1 MIDKN
6 TNHPRGFGFI
16 TLKNEEK
23 VSEVLCTQPHYICGK
38 KVDCKIAIPK
48 ELLGNGKNKKL
59 KKKKKNEGKGSSSDS
74 SSGSKNSNK
83 STPLYMRKMFV
94 GGLHPS
100 LTTKSLIGY
109 FSKFGKIEKGIIM
122 TDKNTGKS
130 RGFGFI
136 VFKEKETIDKIMS
149 NSNCHFLYGKWI
161 ECKRAQPKPQNV
173 KMLNENSKNPNVNY
187 YKNLNNQDN
196 NILLKSDNI
205 NYNQI
210 ENVNSNKEN
219 TDNLN
224 NVIINNYFANK
235 GQELLGDKYLYDKNL
250 FMYQNYIPRDQIKYF
265 LNNNYNNIING
276 INNSNNNSNNN
287 SSNNNNNNN
296 NNGNNN
302 NNSYSN
308 KDSETNISSLSQNI
322 YISNY
327 NNLEFSYNSN
337 NNNNQNLTNSKESLS
352 LSQEIESNLNHDK
365 NINNNNNNIN
375 SISNNNHQ
383 LKFQNYFNNNII
395 NPLTYNYFHYK
406 LFDSFGE
413 EISKLEP
420 YSKTKEKI
428 KLFPEDMN
436 KSYDISK
443 QNLLN
448 NKITSLVYNKNITM
462 KKNNDISF
470 GPDRNGAR
478 GEKSK
483 SSGNS
488 NESFRPY

>member
-48 ELLGNGKNKKL
+48 ELLGNGKKKL
-59 KKKKKNEGKGSSSDS
+59 KKKKKTEGKGSSSDS

-136 VFKEKETIDKIMS
+136 VFKEKETIDKIIS

-265 LNNNYNNIING
+265 LNNNYNNIINEM
-276 INNSNNNSNNN
+276 NNSNNN
-287 SSNNNNNNN
+287 SSNND
-296 NNGNNN
+296 

-308 KDSETNISSLSQNI
+308 KDSDTNISSLSQNI
-322 YISNY
+322 YISNH
-327 NNLEFSYNSN
+327 NNLEFNYISN
-337 NNNNQNLTNSKESLS
+337 NNNNNNLNLTNSKESLN
-352 LSQEIESNLNHDK
+352 LSQEIENNLNHNK
-365 NINNNNNNIN
+365 NINNNNNNIYN
-375 SISNNNHQ
+375 INLISNNNQQ

-406 LFDSFGE
+406 LFDSYGE

-436 KSYDISK
+436 KNFDISK
-443 QNLLN
+443 QKNLLKN
-448 NKITSLVYNKNITM
+448 NIEVLSSLVYNKM
-462 KKNNDISF
+462 KKNNDVSF

>member
-1 MIDKN
+1 
-6 TNHPRGFGFI
+6 
-16 TLKNEEK
+16 
-23 VSEVLCTQPHYICGK
+23 
-38 KVDCKIAIPK
+38 
-48 ELLGNGKNKKL
+48 
-59 KKKKKNEGKGSSSDS
+59 
-74 SSGSKNSNK
+74 
-83 STPLYMRKMFV
+83 MFV

-136 VFKEKETIDKIMS
+136 VFKEKETIDKIIS

-276 INNSNNNSNNN
+276 INNNNNS
-287 SSNNNNNNN
+287 SSNNNNY
-296 NNGNNN
+296 
-302 NNSYSN
+302 YSN
-308 KDSETNISSLSQNI
+308 KDSETNISSFSQNI
-322 YISNY
+322 SNH
-327 NNLEFSYNSN
+327 NNLELSYISN
-337 NNNNQNLTNSKESLS
+337 NNNNNLNLTNPKESLN
-352 LSQEIESNLNHDK
+352 LSQEIESNLNHNK
-365 NINNNNNNIN
+365 NINNNNNININ
-375 SISNNNHQ
+375 SNIISNKNQ
-383 LKFQNYFNNNII
+383 KFQNYFNNNII

-406 LFDSFGE
+406 LFDSYGE

-436 KSYDISK
+436 KNFDISK
-443 QNLLN
+443 QKNLLN
-448 NKITSLVYNKNITM
+448 NNIEVLSSLVYNKM

>member
-1 MIDKN
+1 
-6 TNHPRGFGFI
+6 
-16 TLKNEEK
+16 
-23 VSEVLCTQPHYICGK
+23 
-38 KVDCKIAIPK
+38 
-48 ELLGNGKNKKL
+48 
-59 KKKKKNEGKGSSSDS
+59 
-74 SSGSKNSNK
+74 
-83 STPLYMRKMFV
+83 MRKMFV

-136 VFKEKETIDKIMS
+136 VFKEKETIDKIIS

-196 NILLKSDNI
+196 NILLKGDN
-205 NYNQI
+205 NNQT

-219 TDNLN
+219 TNENLN

-265 LNNNYNNIING
+265 LNNNYNNIINEM
-276 INNSNNNSNNN
+276 NNSNNN
-287 SSNNNNNNN
+287 SSNND
-296 NNGNNN
+296 

-308 KDSETNISSLSQNI
+308 KDSDTNISSLSQNI
-322 YISNY
+322 YISNH
-327 NNLEFSYNSN
+327 NNLEFSYISN
-337 NNNNQNLTNSKESLS
+337 NNNNNLNLTNSKESLN
-352 LSQEIESNLNHDK
+352 LSQEIKNNLNHNK
-365 NINNNNNNIN
+365 NINNNNNINNIN
-375 SISNNNHQ
+375 IISNNNQQ
-383 LKFQNYFNNNII
+383 LKFQNYFNNKII

-406 LFDSFGE
+406 LFDSYGE

-428 KLFPEDMN
+428 KLFPKDMN
-436 KSYDISK
+436 NSFDISK

-448 NKITSLVYNKNITM
+448 NKIEVLSSLVYNKNNTV

>member
-1 MIDKN
+1 
-6 TNHPRGFGFI
+6 
-16 TLKNEEK
+16 
-23 VSEVLCTQPHYICGK
+23 
-38 KVDCKIAIPK
+38 
-48 ELLGNGKNKKL
+48 
-59 KKKKKNEGKGSSSDS
+59 
-74 SSGSKNSNK
+74 
-83 STPLYMRKMFV
+83 MFV

-276 INNSNNNSNNN
+276 INNNNNS
-287 SSNNNNNNN
+287 SSNNNNY
-296 NNGNNN
+296 
-302 NNSYSN
+302 YSN

-406 LFDSFGE
+406 LFDSYGE

-436 KSYDISK
+436 KNFDISK
-443 QNLLN
+443 QKNLLN
-448 NKITSLVYNKNITM
+448 NNIEVLSSFVYNKM